1 MVVSASLISC
11 GTGKGKKAKVEDEG
25 WVTLFDGTSTEG
37 WRGYNKPAF
46 PEQGW
51 EIVEGTLHCQIGRA
65 HV

>member
-1 MVVSASLISC
+1 MKIVNLVLVMVVSASLISC

-51 EIVEGTLHCQIGRA
+51 EIGSFGH
-65 HV
+65 